1 VPVGYVRAMG
11 VIGWAEVAALLT
23 SVGFGTLS
31 AVLPVANAE
40 AYVAA
45 SQFSHAAGPVAV
57 VVGIAVGQTIG
68 KILLFYGV
76 RRGKE
81 FKGVRHRRAV
91 LRMRPVGPARARFR
105 ASVRSLLTLVGR
117 KRWGLPITFVA
128 AVVGLPPLYAVALLA
143 GATRMRL
150 HHFGAVVLVGRLL
163 RFVLV
168 AYGVEGLHG

>member
-1 VPVGYVRAMG
+1 MAAMG
-11 VIGWAEVAALLT
+11 WSEVAALLA

-31 AVLPVANAE
+31 AVVPVANAE

-45 SQFSHAAGPVAV
+45 NQLVHAAGPLAV
-57 VVGIAVGQTIG
+57 VIGVALGQTLG
-68 KILLFYGV
+68 KVLLFYGV
-76 RRGKE
+76 RRGKNAP
-81 FKGVRHRRAV
+81 FVRHRRAA
-91 LRMRPVGPARARFR
+91 LRAHPVGPPRARFR
-105 ASVRSLLTLVGR
+105 AAVRTLLDLVGQ

-150 HHFGAVVLVGRLL
+150 VYFGGVVLVGRLL

-168 AYGVEGLHG
+168 AYGVQGLHP

>member
-1 VPVGYVRAMG
+1 MVA
-11 VIGWAEVAALLT
+11 IGWSEVAALLT

-31 AVLPVANAE
+31 AVVPVANAE

-45 SQFSHAAGPVAV
+45 NQLVHAAGPLAV
-57 VVGIAVGQTIG
+57 VIGVALGQTLG
-68 KILLFYGV
+68 KVLLFYGV
-76 RRGKE
+76 RRGKNAP
-81 FKGVRHRRAV
+81 FVRHRRAA
-91 LRMRPVGPARARFR
+91 LRAHPVGPARARFR
-105 ASVRSLLTLVGR
+105 AAVRALLDLVGQ

-150 HHFGAVVLVGRLL
+150 VYFGGVVLVGRLL

-168 AYGVEGLHG
+168 AYGVQGLHP